1 MRKTSLYE
9 KKFKVLLS
17 EDNYELMK
25 QSMGGT
31 FRDFMNSLVG
41 KTRRQI
47 FDAGSFAFLYSGNKY
62 GMTNAAFDTKNP
74 EVLIAK
80 FLQNLGNY
88 LNKGLER
95 PRIYETEEFKKK
107 YDYYGEHKR
116 LERERMELGKKAINA
131 PEGPEKDAARSK
143 FYQFENNGK
152 YLTARREAIDKEDK
166 EVEKFHNAPLKLEDL
181 QNDGSGDYTQLGLM
195 YQKILRMRKG
205 LNEKL
210 DPKKHDAGDYV
221 KDFAKS
227 KAPQFKGKSKKKKRE
242 MAIAAYLDAKDES
255 QELPGLYRDRHGF
268 PSAPGATHDTSPDG
282 RPLSGIM
289 KIAEPYIKDLV
300 DRGITD
306 PKQIYYILTNTYAVD
321 GIPHHLEDN
330 PYFIKRLTTRVAEL
344 TGKTPKSGL
353 TDSPYDPIDENV
365 KVRKN
370 KQGLM
375 GSKTRVHKDKKK
387 EASKKEGRKKVK
399 EEDDNSVGGGA
410 LGPAAAIG
418 NTQGDFYAPGDA
430 RIPKALGAVQTRSGS
445 VGKRRRK
452 RRKKK

>member
-9 KKFKVLLS
+9 KKFRVLLS

-47 FDAGSFAFLYSGNKY
+47 FDAGSFAFLYAGNKY
-62 GMTNAAFDTKNP
+62 GMTNAFSDEKNP
-74 EVLIAK
+74 EVLISK
-80 FLQNLGNY
+80 FLQKLGNY

-95 PRIYETEEFKKK
+95 PRIYETEEYKKK

-116 LERERMELGKKAINA
+116 LEKERMELGKKAIST

-143 FYQFENNGK
+143 FYQFQNDGK

-166 EVEKFHNAPLKLEDL
+166 EVEKFHNAPLKLQDV
-181 QNDGSGDYTQLGLM
+181 QNDNSGDYTQLGLM

-221 KDFAKS
+221 KDFQKS

-242 MAIAAYLDAKDES
+242 MAIAAYLDAKDEGNEDAE
-255 QELPGLYRDRHGF
+255 QIRKG
-268 PSAPGATHDTSPDG
+268 GA
-282 RPLSGIM
+282 
-289 KIAEPYIKDLV
+289 
-300 DRGITD
+300 
-306 PKQIYYILTNTYAVD
+306 
-321 GIPHHLEDN
+321 
-330 PYFIKRLTTRVAEL
+330 
-344 TGKTPKSGL
+344 GK
-353 TDSPYDPIDENV
+353 SPYT
-365 KVRKN
+365 
-370 KQGLM
+370 G
-375 GSKTRVHKDKKK
+375 TRVHKDKKK
-387 EASKKEGRKKVK
+387 EAAKKEGRKKVK

-445 VGKRRRK
+445 ISKRRRK

>member
-9 KKFKVLLS
+9 KKFRVLLS
-17 EDNYELMK
+17 EDSYELIK
-25 QSMGGT
+25 QNMGGT
-31 FRDFMNSLVG
+31 FKDFMNSLVG
-41 KTRRQI
+41 KTRQQI
-47 FDAGSFAFLYSGNKY
+47 FDAGSFAFLYAGNKY
-62 GMTNAAFDTKNP
+62 GMTNAFSDERNP
-74 EVLIAK
+74 EVLISK
-80 FLQNLGNY
+80 FIQNLGNY
-88 LNKGLER
+88 LNKQLER

-116 LERERMELGKKAINA
+116 LEKERMELGKKAISA

-143 FYQFENNGK
+143 FYQFQNNGK

-195 YQKILRMRKG
+195 YQKILRMKKG

-255 QELPGLYRDRHGF
+255 QEGKPILDMQKT
-268 PSAPGATHDTSPDG
+268 PSGAP
-282 RPLSGIM
+282 INNVIKM
-289 KIAEPYIKDLV
+289 IQPYIKRIV
-300 DRGITD
+300 DMGITD
-306 PKQIYYILTNTYAVD
+306 PEQVYQYLENKLALD
-321 GIPHHLEDN
+321 IPHHLEGN
-330 PYFIKRLTTRVAEL
+330 PYFLKRVREMVAKVQGKKIK
-344 TGKTPKSGL
+344 PGL
-353 TDSPYDPIDENV
+353 TDSPYNLTDEMEENI

-387 EASKKEGRKKVK
+387 EAAKKEGRKKVK
-399 EEDDNSVGGGA
+399 EEDDNTVGGGA
-410 LGPAAAIG
+410 LGPVPAAS
-418 NTQGDFYAPGDA
+418 TQGGAQTATDFYAPGDA
-430 RIPKALGAVQTRSGS
+430 RIPKVLGATYSRIGA
-445 VGKRRRK
+445 VGKK
-452 RRKKK
+452 RRKKKNKK